1 MNFIGKRGHMRRER
15 ACIEGDDKKP
25 CEGESED
32 ERLCPNHCP
41 SSKKKNTILIFFRV
55 NECFKKKS

>member
-41 SSKKKNTILIFFRV
+41 SSKKKKTQY
-55 NECFKKKS
+55 

>member
-1 MNFIGKRGHMRRER
+1 MRRER

>member
-25 CEGESED
+25 CEGERED

-41 SSKKKNTILIFFRV
+41 SSKKNHNTNIFGV
-55 NECFKKKS
+55 NECFFKKSS